1 METQTGPAVSLCDFG
16 ATSTRRP
23 GMSNLLMWPE
33 RKGAPAILTT
43 VHATIE
49 EPRATSGMEGIYRDY
64 TVLLLRRY
72 CRMSIDMG
80 RLPSVLGRE
89 FFRAKVSSYK
99 ISTFEDAVI
108 FVHDMERCIGR
119 LSVGEQRLVAGLVF
133 LEYSQREAAD
143 LLGIPRATVARQYND
158 MLDRL
163 ASVLLKARLID
174 PAELRRTGFKTRGGA
189 AAVHELPKKPSN
201 KVVPLRSEDEM
212 RLKQS

>member
-1 METQTGPAVSLCDFG
+1 
-16 ATSTRRP
+16 
-23 GMSNLLMWPE
+23 MSNLLMWPV
-33 RKGAPAILTT
+33 RKGVSAILTT
-43 VHATIE
+43 VHATAE
-49 EPRATSGMEGIYRDY
+49 EPRADNGMEGIYRDY
-64 TVLLLRRY
+64 TVLLLKRY

-99 ISTFEDAVI
+99 MSTFEDAVI

-119 LSVGEQRLVAGLVF
+119 LSATEQRLVAGLVF

-174 PAELRRTGFKTRGGA
+174 PAELKRARFRTRGGA
-189 AAVHELPKKPSN
+189 PAVQEFPRRPSG
-201 KVVPLRSEDEM
+201 KVVSLQSEGEA
-212 RLKQS
+212 RLKQK